1 MSALHLLPVR
11 LRFDAPRFDLDGLTG
26 HVHAQ
31 VAALPKLA
39 PESVVAV
46 GAGSRGIANLQ
57 AIVRA
62 TIAAL
67 QALGHK
73 PFIFPAMGSHGNATA
88 DGQVEVLASYGVTP
102 EKLGCEIRATM
113 DVIELDAGGL
123 EHPLHMDAHA
133 AKADAVLLVNR
144 IKPHTDFHG
153 PHESGIVKM
162 AVIGLGKKKQADVM
176 HSFGVRGL
184 RDLIPLATRKIIAAG
199 RLWGGIG
206 IVENALDETMLIEAI
221 AADRLLA
228 RETELLAIATANMPR
243 LPVDELDVLIVDR
256 MGKNI
261 SGCGLDT
268 NIIGRMRIAG
278 EAEPE
283 APRIRSLMVC
293 DLTDESHGN
302 AAGTGLAD
310 VITERLRSKID
321 HAATHMNIVTSGFLE
336 RGKIP
341 VTAATDAEAFDLS
354 VRYCCTPPLE
364 KLRVI
369 RIRDTLHL
377 ADILV
382 SSAVARELAGRAD
395 VELRGEPIC
404 TFDDLGA
411 LTAWPH

>member
-1 MSALHLLPVR
+1 MTALHLQCAR
-11 LRFDAPRFDLDGLTG
+11 IHFDAPRFNLSGLTE
-26 HVHAQ
+26 HLHAQ
-31 VAALPKLA
+31 IAALPQ
-39 PESVVAV
+39 PPQGSSVAV
-46 GAGSRGIANLQ
+46 GVGSRGIADLA

-67 QALGHK
+67 HALGLK

-88 DGQVEVLASYGVTP
+88 EGQIEVLAGYGVTA
-102 EKLGCEIRATM
+102 ESMGCEIRATM
-113 DVIELDAGGL
+113 DVIELDASGL
-123 EHPLHMDAHA
+123 EHPLYMDAHA
-133 AKADAVLLVNR
+133 AAADTVLLINR

-153 PHESGIVKM
+153 PHESGVVKM

-184 RDLIPLATRKIIAAG
+184 RDLISLATARLIAAG
-199 RLWGGIG
+199 RLWGGVG
-206 IVENALDETMLIEAI
+206 IVENALDETLCIEAM

-228 RETELLAIATANMPR
+228 RETELLAMATANMPR

-278 EAEPE
+278 EAEPD

-293 DLTDESHGN
+293 DLTEESHGN

-310 VITERLRSKID
+310 VITEQLRAKID

-336 RGKIP
+336 RGKLP
-341 VTAATDAEAFDLS
+341 VTASTDAEAFDLC

-377 ADILV
+377 DEILV
-382 SSAVARELAGRAD
+382 SSAVARQLAGRDD
-395 VELRGEPIC
+395 VELCGQPMP
-404 TFDDLGA
+404 TFDGGGA
-411 LTAWPH
+411 LTAWPR